1 MMQLAIDFLDLLV
14 CDWMREDD
22 ARGPKDVLEHY
33 AVNFEYFPICDSTC
47 KRMEMLTE
55 TVKTGLAVKDLE
67 NGDEKGYFGG
77 AEVDPFP
84 HLR

>member
-1 MMQLAIDFLDLLV
+1 
-14 CDWMREDD
+14 
-22 ARGPKDVLEHY
+22 
-33 AVNFEYFPICDSTC
+33 
-47 KRMEMLTE
+47 MEMLTE

-84 HLR
+84 HLRQHRMGL